1 MSNTVL
7 AIIEMD
13 RFPQAVSKRAAWIAR
28 QYSCDLELVLSD
40 PTLGVLRDSYMVS
53 NESKQLAD
61 GIRQAQEIVLKE
73 LAEAVAGEDLAVTT
87 SITHERPASDAI
99 VAIALD
105 REPRFVVKGT
115 AYHSP
120 AERARFTFTDWQ
132 LIRKLMVPLW
142 LVKPREWSET
152 PVIIAAIDPTHRHD
166 KDHLIDQLILDAGK
180 SLAARCEG
188 KLMLLHTYE
197 RLVEI
202 GSHAMMSLKP
212 VRLPIEELDQEI
224 RLEHRQKLDT
234 LATKNDIPAD
244 DVHQLPGRTRDIL
257 PAFAREYNANLV
269 LMGALARTGLR
280 RRVLGSTAEQV
291 LDNLPCD
298 ILIAR
303 PD

>member
-1 MSNTVL
+1 MGALRARIHLLSEDFAYVCGVEQESEMSNTVL

-73 LAEAVAGEDLAVTT
+73 LAEAVADDDLTVTT

-132 LIRKLMVPLW
+132 LIRKLMVTLW
-142 LVKPREWSET
+142 LVKPRGWSET

-166 KDHLIDQLILDAGK
+166 
-180 SLAARCEG
+180 
-188 KLMLLHTYE
+188 
-197 RLVEI
+197 
-202 GSHAMMSLKP
+202 
-212 VRLPIEELDQEI
+212 
-224 RLEHRQKLDT
+224 
-234 LATKNDIPAD
+234 
-244 DVHQLPGRTRDIL
+244 
-257 PAFAREYNANLV
+257 
-269 LMGALARTGLR
+269 
-280 RRVLGSTAEQV
+280 
-291 LDNLPCD
+291 
-298 ILIAR
+298 
-303 PD
+303 

>member
-73 LAEAVAGEDLAVTT
+73 LAESVAHDDLAVTT

-99 VAIALD
+99 VAITLD
-105 REPRFVVKGT
+105 CEPRFVVKGT

-212 VRLPIEELDQEI
+212 VRLPIEELDREI
-224 RLEHRQKLDT
+224 RIAHRQKLDN
-234 LATKNDIPAD
+234 LATKNDIPAA

-257 PAFAREYNANLV
+257 PAFAREYDTGLV
-269 LMGALARTGLR
+269 IMGALARTGLR

-291 LDNLPCD
+291 LDDLPCD
-298 ILIAR
+298 ILIVR

>member
-13 RFPQAVSKRAAWIAR
+13 KFPQAVSNRAAWIAK
-28 QYSCDLELVLSD
+28 QYGCNLELILSD

-61 GIRQAQEIVLKE
+61 GIRQAQKIILKE
-73 LAEAVAGEDLAVTT
+73 LAESVAGDDLAVTT
-87 SITHERPASDAI
+87 SISHERPASDAI
-99 VAIALD
+99 IARALD
-105 REPRFVVKGT
+105 FDPLFVVKGT

-120 AERARFTFTDWQ
+120 AERATFTYTDWR
-132 LIRKLMVPLW
+132 LIRKLMSPLW
-142 LVKPREWSET
+142 LVKPREWGET
-152 PVIIAAIDPTHRHD
+152 PVVIAAVDPTHRHD
-166 KDHLIDQLILDAGK
+166 KVHLIDQRIVDAGK
-180 SLAARCEG
+180 SLAAKCGG

-212 VRLPIEELDQEI
+212 VRLPIEEFDQEI
-224 RLEHRQKLDT
+224 RIEHRKKLDT
-234 LATKNDIPAD
+234 LATENDISGD

-257 PAFAREYNANLV
+257 PAFAREYDADLV
-269 LMGALARTGLR
+269 VMGALARTGLK

-298 ILIAR
+298 ILIVR